1 MLLHYHCIGLPSF
14 WKLHWL
20 RVPPKE
26 QITVY
31 CSGWGYRYRPI
42 QDGSHINAKH
52 IWSSSQSS
60 YAVDVHMLD
69 MLLNAVYVHMDV
81 LFLHYHC
88 SCLTSFWKV
97 TLILGTSQGA
107 NHRVVW
113 WLRLQTPTW
122 FSHQYQTRNRC
133 FTNFICCGCAHGSVD
148 TTLLLLSFTNIFGSY
163 LELWVPPKRSKSQS
177 SSVIAPSRL
186 FPFLSSCWF

>member
-1 MLLHYHCIGLPSF
+1 MHIKRKWSPSQPSYVVNVCCTCWYYITTSLVWQVFRRYLEFGYLPRIKSQHSLVIEAIPNQHGSHINVKHIIGVSQPLHAVYVHMDMMLLHYHCIGLPSF

-69 MLLNAVYVHMDV
+69 MLLPHSTV
-81 LFLHYHC
+81 L
-88 SCLTSFWKV
+88 
-97 TLILGTSQGA
+97 
-107 NHRVVW
+107 VW
-113 WLRLQTPTW
+113 HVFR
-122 FSHQYQTRNRC
+122 R
-133 FTNFICCGCAHGSVD
+133 
-148 TTLLLLSFTNIFGSY
+148 
-163 LELWVPPKRSKSQS
+163 
-177 SSVIAPSRL
+177 
-186 FPFLSSCWF
+186 